1 MDNSLQCT
9 TPCSPIL
16 NTAKLLTPILTRFS
30 KLVAN
35 NKFVLAVFMEA
46 DTEIEVRL

>member
-1 MDNSLQCT
+1 M
-9 TPCSPIL
+9 PCSPIL

-46 DTEIEVRL
+46 DTEIEVKL